1 MSQKREKDL
10 ASGSDSCYAQI
21 HGCYKIYRPEAKMQG
36 ETQFV
41 LPGHSLSFDFWTS
54 RAGASVLRMI
64 SQTTV
69 ILVLLKVFSPEKLYF
84 YT

>member
-1 MSQKREKDL
+1 
-10 ASGSDSCYAQI
+10 
-21 HGCYKIYRPEAKMQG
+21 MQG